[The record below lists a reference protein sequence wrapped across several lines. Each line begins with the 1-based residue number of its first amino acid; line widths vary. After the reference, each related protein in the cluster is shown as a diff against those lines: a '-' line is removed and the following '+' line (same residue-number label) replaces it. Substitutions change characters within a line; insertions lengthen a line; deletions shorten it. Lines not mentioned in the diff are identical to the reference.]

1 MAGYAGKGWSLRL
14 RGFVNEAGCGKDTR
28 TQRGVAATT
37 KDAVSAYGRVG
48 VSASPQA
55 RKHEW
60 DAQWL
65 NEDLK

>member
-1 MAGYAGKGWSLRL
+1 MAKPLLNYRGKEGAFFSSDHQKRS
-14 RGFVNEAGCGKDTR
+14 
-28 TQRGVAATT
+28 QRGVAATT

>member
-1 MAGYAGKGWSLRL
+1 VLL
-14 RGFVNEAGCGKDTR
+14 DDTPR
-28 TQRGVAATT
+28 SQRSQRGVAATT

>member
-1 MAGYAGKGWSLRL
+1 MHR
-14 RGFVNEAGCGKDTR
+14 RPTR

-48 VSASPQA
+48 VSASRQA